1 MQGGTI
7 KDKALEKI
15 GQKLIDKGFNLT
27 TLSDDELAQIAVK
40 FTGDAPPAHIPRET
54 VIEILSQQDSVKRW
68 AQSVRQ
74 NMAPKAK
81 EVVTENIRSNVQ
93 NIQASVSKKIDSDPM
108 AAKMANKFG
117 EWLKDSGYTTAQLTQ
132 MLDANS
138 DMYISNDEAMKFVR
152 QISKSEP
159 PQWVIDSLM
168 KIMDTNSDGKLSIE
182 EWWGF
187 LESIGFEKPLEN
199 TTGPDAEADADEFK
213 DLEEEFQQ
221 ATNSIEELKVDQ
233 EEAARIMEEANKEAL
248 MRMKKQEEEL
258 KSVMATETTLDS
270 ISNSTEISEQI
281 VESARE
287 TATAIATASAGAA
300 AIASQVEEQPPVAD
314 RVPVTDGSISW
325 EIENPNE
332 IMIERLEQSRLS
344 SEADAIIAECHEHLC
359 ALRVEE
365 VERTLLAKDEFRG
378 GYTVVGEIDG
388 GPFSAGVMFPE
399 SENDRILAFKIG
411 TTINCVGKIV
421 KWSSG
426 RRQALLKGRDS
437 TLR

>member
-27 TLSDDELAQIAVK
+27 SLSNDELTEIAVK

-54 VIEILSQQDSVKRW
+54 VIEILSQQDSVKKW

-74 NMAPKAK
+74 NVTPKAQK
-81 EVVTENIRSNVQ
+81 AVTENIRSNVQ
-93 NIQASVSKKIDSDPM
+93 NIQSSVSRKVESDPM
-108 AAKMANKFG
+108 AAKMAEKFG

-168 KIMDTNSDGKLSIE
+168 KIMDANGDGKLSIE

-199 TTGPDAEADADEFK
+199 TTQSESDADEFE
-213 DLEEEFQQ
+213 DLEEELQE
-221 ATNSIEELKVDQ
+221 TTKSIDELKVDQ
-233 EEAARIMEEANKEAL
+233 EEAARKMEEANKEAL
-248 MRMKKQEEEL
+248 LRMKKQEEEL
-258 KSVMATETTLDS
+258 KRAMATETTLDS
-270 ISNSTEISEQI
+270 ISRSTEIIEQKI
-281 VESARE
+281 ENTARE
-287 TATAIATASAGAA
+287 TASAIGTASAGAA
-300 AIASQVEEQPPVAD
+300 VIASQMEEQDVAV

-378 GYTVVGEIDG
+378 GYTVVGEFDG

-399 SENDRILAFKIG
+399 SENDKILAFKIG
-411 TTINCVGKIV
+411 TTINCVGKVV

-426 RRQALLKGRDS
+426 RRQALLKGRDPV
-437 TLR
+437 LR

>member
-27 TLSDDELAQIAVK
+27 SLNNDELAEIAVK

-54 VIEILSQQDSVKRW
+54 VIEILSQQDSVKKW

-74 NMAPKAK
+74 NMTPKAQK
-81 EVVTENIRSNVQ
+81 VVTENIRSNVQ
-93 NIQASVSKKIDSDPM
+93 NIQSSVSRKVESDPM
-108 AAKMANKFG
+108 AAKMAEKFG
-117 EWLKDSGYTTAQLTQ
+117 EWLKDSEYTTAQLTQ

-138 DMYISNDEAMKFVR
+138 DMYITNDEAMKFVR
-152 QISKSEP
+152 QVSNSEP

-168 KIMDTNSDGKLSIE
+168 KLMDANTDGKLSVE

-199 TTGPDAEADADEFK
+199 TTESESVADEFL
-213 DLEEEFQQ
+213 DLEEEFQET
-221 ATNSIEELKVDQ
+221 AKSIDELKVDQ
-233 EEAARIMEEANKEAL
+233 EVAARIMEEANKEAL
-248 MRMKKQEEEL
+248 LRMKKQEAEL
-258 KSVMATETTLDS
+258 KSAMATETTLDS
-270 ISNSTEISEQI
+270 TSKSTEVVEQKI
-281 VESARE
+281 EDTARE
-287 TATAIATASAGAA
+287 TVSAITTASAGAA
-300 AIASQVEEQPPVAD
+300 IIASQVDEKAIAV

-332 IMIERLEQSRLS
+332 MMIEKLEQSRLS
-344 SEADAIIAECHEHLC
+344 SEAEAIIVECHEHLC

-365 VERTLLAKDEFRG
+365 VERTLLAKNEYRG

-399 SENDRILAFKIG
+399 SENDKILALKID

-426 RRQALLKGRDS
+426 RRQALLKGRDPV
-437 TLR
+437 LR

>member
-27 TLSDDELAQIAVK
+27 TLNDDELAQIAVK

-81 EVVTENIRSNVQ
+81 QVVTENIRSNVQ
-93 NIQASVSKKIDSDPM
+93 NIQSSVSKKIESDPM
-108 AAKMANKFG
+108 AAKIADKFG

-152 QISKSEP
+152 QISKTEP

-168 KIMDTNSDGKLSIE
+168 KIMDSNSDGKLSIE

-199 TTGPDAEADADEFK
+199 TTELESDADEFQ
-213 DLEEEFQQ
+213 DFEEEFQQ
-221 ATNSIEELKVDQ
+221 ATKSIDELKVDQ

-248 MRMKKQEEEL
+248 LRMKKQEEEL
-258 KSVMATETTLDS
+258 KMAMATETTLDS
-270 ISNSTEISEQI
+270 ISNSTEVSEQKI
-281 VESARE
+281 VDSTRE
-287 TATAIATASAGAA
+287 TATAIATANAGAA
-300 AIASQVEEQPPVAD
+300 AIVSQVEEHPVTA
-314 RVPVTDGSISW
+314 RAPVTDGSISW

-359 ALRVEE
+359 ALRVDE
-365 VERTLLAKDEFRG
+365 VERTLLANDEYRG

-399 SENDRILAFKIG
+399 SENEKILAFKIG
-411 TTINCVGKIV
+411 TTINCVGRIV

-426 RRQALLKGRDS
+426 RRQALLRGRDS

>member
-27 TLSDDELAQIAVK
+27 SLSNDELAQVAVK

-54 VIEILSQQDSVKRW
+54 VIEILSQQDSVKKW

-74 NMAPKAK
+74 NMAPKAQK
-81 EVVTENIRSNVQ
+81 VVTENIRSNVQ
-93 NIQASVSKKIDSDPM
+93 NIQSSVSSKIESDPM
-108 AAKMANKFG
+108 AAKMADKFG

-152 QISKSEP
+152 QISNSEP

-168 KIMDTNSDGKLSIE
+168 KIMDANTDGKLSVE

-199 TTGPDAEADADEFK
+199 TTESESVADEFL
-213 DLEEEFQQ
+213 DLEEEFQE
-221 ATNSIEELKVDQ
+221 TTKSIDELKVDQ

-248 MRMKKQEEEL
+248 LRMKKQEEEL
-258 KSVMATETTLDS
+258 KSAMATETTLDS
-270 ISNSTEISEQI
+270 ISKSTEVVEQKI
-281 VESARE
+281 EKTARE
-287 TATAIATASAGAA
+287 TASAITTASAGAA
-300 AIASQVEEQPPVAD
+300 VIASQVEEQAIAV

-344 SEADAIIAECHEHLC
+344 SEAEAIIVECHEHLC

-365 VERTLLAKDEFRG
+365 VERTLLAKNEYRG

-399 SENDRILAFKIG
+399 SENDKILALKID

-426 RRQALLKGRDS
+426 RRQALLKGRDPV
-437 TLR
+437 LR

>member
-27 TLSDDELAQIAVK
+27 SLSNDELAEVAVK

-54 VIEILSQQDSVKRW
+54 VIEILSQQDSVKKW

-74 NMAPKAK
+74 NMAPKAQK
-81 EVVTENIRSNVQ
+81 VVTENIRSNVQ
-93 NIQASVSKKIDSDPM
+93 NIQSSVSSKIESDPM
-108 AAKMANKFG
+108 AAKMADKFG

-152 QISKSEP
+152 QISNSEP

-168 KIMDTNSDGKLSIE
+168 KIMDANTDGKLSVE

-199 TTGPDAEADADEFK
+199 TTESESVADEFL
-213 DLEEEFQQ
+213 DLEEEFQE
-221 ATNSIEELKVDQ
+221 TTKSIDELKVDQ

-248 MRMKKQEEEL
+248 LRMKKQEEEL
-258 KSVMATETTLDS
+258 KSAMATETTLDS
-270 ISNSTEISEQI
+270 ISKSTEVVEQKI
-281 VESARE
+281 EKTARE
-287 TATAIATASAGAA
+287 TASAITTASAGAA
-300 AIASQVEEQPPVAD
+300 VIASQVEEQAIAV

-344 SEADAIIAECHEHLC
+344 SEAEAIIVECHEHLC
-359 ALRVEE
+359 A
-365 VERTLLAKDEFRG
+365 
-378 GYTVVGEIDG
+378 
-388 GPFSAGVMFPE
+388 
-399 SENDRILAFKIG
+399 
-411 TTINCVGKIV
+411 
-421 KWSSG
+421 
-426 RRQALLKGRDS
+426 
-437 TLR
+437 

>member
-27 TLSDDELAQIAVK
+27 TLNDEELAQIAVK

-54 VIEILSQQDSVKRW
+54 VIEILSQQDSVKKW

-81 EVVTENIRSNVQ
+81 QVVTENIRSNVQ
-93 NIQASVSKKIDSDPM
+93 NIQSSVSKKVESDPM
-108 AAKMANKFG
+108 AAKMAEKFG
-117 EWLKDSGYTTAQLTQ
+117 DWLKDSGYTTAQLTQ

-138 DMYISNDEAMKFVR
+138 DMYISNDEAIKFVR

-168 KIMDTNSDGKLSIE
+168 KIMDVNNDGRLSVE

-199 TTGPDAEADADEFK
+199 TTESESVTDEFQ
-213 DLEEEFQQ
+213 DLEEEFQEP
-221 ATNSIEELKVDQ
+221 TKSIEELKVDQ
-233 EEAARIMEEANKEAL
+233 AEAARIMEEANKEAL
-248 MRMKKQEEEL
+248 LRMKKQEEEL
-258 KSVMATETTLDS
+258 KGAMATKTTLDS
-270 ISNSTEISEQI
+270 FSESTEVTEQN
-281 VESARE
+281 ENTATE
-287 TATAIATASAGAA
+287 TASAIATASAGAA
-300 AIASQVEEQPPVAD
+300 VIASQVEEQAVAD

-378 GYTVVGEIDG
+378 GYTVVGEFDG

-399 SENDRILAFKIG
+399 SENEKILAFKIG
-411 TTINCVGKIV
+411 TR
-421 KWSSG
+421 SSG
-426 RRQALLKGRDS
+426 RRQALLKGRDPV
-437 TLR
+437 LR

>member
-27 TLSDDELAQIAVK
+27 SLSNDELAEIAVK

-54 VIEILSQQDSVKRW
+54 VIEILSQQDSVKKW

-74 NMAPKAK
+74 NMAPKAQK
-81 EVVTENIRSNVQ
+81 VVTENIRSNVQ
-93 NIQASVSKKIDSDPM
+93 NIQSSVSSKIESDPM
-108 AAKMANKFG
+108 AAKMADKFG

-152 QISKSEP
+152 QISNSEP

-168 KIMDTNSDGKLSIE
+168 KIMDANTDGKLSVE

-199 TTGPDAEADADEFK
+199 TTESESVADEFL
-213 DLEEEFQQ
+213 DLEEEFQE
-221 ATNSIEELKVDQ
+221 TTKSIDELKVDQ

-248 MRMKKQEEEL
+248 LRMKKQEEEL
-258 KSVMATETTLDS
+258 KSAMATETTLDS
-270 ISNSTEISEQI
+270 ISKSTEVVEQKI
-281 VESARE
+281 EKTARE
-287 TATAIATASAGAA
+287 TASAITTASAGAA
-300 AIASQVEEQPPVAD
+300 VIASQVEEQAIAV

-344 SEADAIIAECHEHLC
+344 SEAEAIIVECHEHLC

-365 VERTLLAKDEFRG
+365 VERTLLAKNEYRG

-399 SENDRILAFKIG
+399 SENDKILALKID

-426 RRQALLKGRDS
+426 RRQALLKGRDPV
-437 TLR
+437 LR